1 MMRSRGLNG
10 DRESRPSRLTTCK
23 EQHQHISTNLA
34 PSTQPTHPT
43 VSLCPAS
50 N

>member
-1 MMRSRGLNG
+1 MMRSWGLNG

-23 EQHQHISTNLA
+23 EQHQHISPNLTL
-34 PSTQPTHPT
+34 STQPTHPT
-43 VSLCPAS
+43 MSLCPTF